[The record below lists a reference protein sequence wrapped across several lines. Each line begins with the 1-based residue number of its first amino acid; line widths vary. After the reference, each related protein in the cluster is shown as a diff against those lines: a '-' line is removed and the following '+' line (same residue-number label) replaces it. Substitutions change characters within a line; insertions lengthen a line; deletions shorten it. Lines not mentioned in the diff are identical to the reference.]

1 MQTKIKKW
9 LKDLLAPANVV
20 LIVLAAFGI
29 IWMFMTI
36 SVMNHNYDLQR
47 QVDQGKLDN
56 QVMKLQNE
64 NLKLEQAYYKTDEY
78 LDLSVRSLLGRANP
92 GENMVILPRVQGD
105 ETDNAK
111 TSVVSSKK
119 SNIDQWIDF
128 LMGRH

>member
-1 MQTKIKKW
+1 
-9 LKDLLAPANVV
+9 
-20 LIVLAAFGI
+20 
-29 IWMFMTI
+29 
-36 SVMNHNYDLQR
+36 MNHNYDLQR

-78 LDLSVRSLLGRANP
+78 LDLSVRSLLGRASP
-92 GENMVILPRVQGD
+92 GENMVILPRVQVD
-105 ETDNAK
+105 KTDNAK
-111 TSVVSSKK
+111 TSVVSSRK